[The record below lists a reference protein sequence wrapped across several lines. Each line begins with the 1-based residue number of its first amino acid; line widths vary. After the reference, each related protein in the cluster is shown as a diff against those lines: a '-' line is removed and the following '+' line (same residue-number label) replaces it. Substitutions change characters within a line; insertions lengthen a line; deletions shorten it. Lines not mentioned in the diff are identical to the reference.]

1 MYGGRAQRVA
11 RCAKTLAL
19 VLTVFKESII
29 VVLRKSQKP
38 DYLKLGLYR
47 PITLLNTLVKT
58 LKAIVAKRISRE
70 AEAGG
75 LLLKMQ
81 IGAQLGRSTT
91 SVFDLI
97 IKQVKIIWKTSLGEV
112 ASMLCLEISR
122 AFDNMSY

>member
-97 IKQVKIIWKTSLGEV
+97 I
-112 ASMLCLEISR
+112 
-122 AFDNMSY
+122 